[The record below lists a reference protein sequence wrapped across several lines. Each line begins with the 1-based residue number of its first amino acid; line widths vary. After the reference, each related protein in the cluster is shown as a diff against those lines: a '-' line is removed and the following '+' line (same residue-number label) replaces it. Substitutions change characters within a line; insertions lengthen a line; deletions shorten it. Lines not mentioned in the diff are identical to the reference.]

1 MISVFLE
8 LRYVLGNLELSFFV
22 QVEVLEKSPSN
33 NHQKGRGEDFD
44 YYRSL

>member
-1 MISVFLE
+1 MIILLISVFLE

-33 NHQKGRGEDFD
+33 KETDVMN
-44 YYRSL
+44 L